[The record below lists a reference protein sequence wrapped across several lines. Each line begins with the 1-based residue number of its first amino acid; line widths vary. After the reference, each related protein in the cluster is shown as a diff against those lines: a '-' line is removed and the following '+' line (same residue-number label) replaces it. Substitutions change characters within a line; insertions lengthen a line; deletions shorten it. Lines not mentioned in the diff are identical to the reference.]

1 MKTIFNFSHPL
12 GEKAKEQI
20 TAEVGENK
28 VCNISVH
35 LDLHEKL
42 HPQMLKIC
50 HQAVTD
56 HGQSAKAGHP
66 RKIPFR
72 GEKMACV
79 LCERAEI
86 SDPSVE
92 SGSTGARRHGWRS
105 IDLDDARFYICPDEF
120 PDDRMGTVQDFKL
133 AYELAL
139 AAALLKSIKN
149 PPQHLLDQIQ
159 ALRDSAP
166 WRHHA
171 NSD

>member
-1 MKTIFNFSHPL
+1 VKPKSTQFLFYQL
-12 GEKAKEQI
+12 GQ
-20 TAEVGENK
+20 
-28 VCNISVH
+28 
-35 LDLHEKL
+35 LPDLQ
-42 HPQMLKIC
+42 P
-50 HQAVTD
+50 
-56 HGQSAKAGHP
+56 AKAGHP
-66 RKIPFR
+66 RKIPFQ

-79 LCERAEI
+79 LCARAEI

-92 SGSTGARRHGWRS
+92 SGWRS

-120 PDDRMGTVQDFKL
+120 PDDRTGTVQDFKL